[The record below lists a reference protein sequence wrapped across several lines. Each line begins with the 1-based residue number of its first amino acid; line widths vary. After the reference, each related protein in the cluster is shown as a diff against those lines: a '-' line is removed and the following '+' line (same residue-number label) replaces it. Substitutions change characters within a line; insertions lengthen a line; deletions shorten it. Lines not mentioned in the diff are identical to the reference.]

1 MYGSDRKID
10 GGSLDDTEQAAL
22 SSTITTGVFRSV
34 LSCQCV
40 SFRYFSFVKIIIN
53 KLSFFLLYLQ
63 SKTTRSNL
71 LFTSTLFYANKTK
84 TADGTVLN
92 GHSKTVA
99 ARLINFK
106 QTLSTSQQTS
116 SLTGFWGFGVL
127 GFCCFVNNLQC

>member
-106 QTLSTSQQTS
+106 QTPLNISTNLISHGV
-116 SLTGFWGFGVL
+116 LGFWGFG
-127 GFCCFVNNLQC
+127 GFGVGASVHL